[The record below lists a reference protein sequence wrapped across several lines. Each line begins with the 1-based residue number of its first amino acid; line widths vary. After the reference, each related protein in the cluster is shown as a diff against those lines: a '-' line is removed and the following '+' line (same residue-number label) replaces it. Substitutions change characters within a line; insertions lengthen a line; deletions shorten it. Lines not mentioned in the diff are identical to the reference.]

1 MTLGR
6 VFRLLLF
13 GFAVALA
20 ASTVTLIGYGP
31 VALMAVLI
39 AGAAMLGLFLK
50 RELS

>member
-20 ASTVTLIGYGP
+20 ASIATLIGYGP
-31 VALMAVLI
+31 VALMAMLISGAVL
-39 AGAAMLGLFLK
+39 LGLFLK
-50 RELS
+50 QSLS